1 MFISND
7 PDEKRRKSRL
17 LRAHGGEFRR
27 VGRNLRA
34 SKSLSNGASIESKI
48 MFIKS
53 EFEHSS
59 PKKDPLKVVCF

>member
-7 PDEKRRKSRL
+7 PDESRRKFKL
-17 LRAHGGEFRR
+17 LRAHEGEFRR
-27 VGRNLRA
+27 VGRSLRV

-59 PKKDPLKVVCF
+59 PKKHPLKVVCF